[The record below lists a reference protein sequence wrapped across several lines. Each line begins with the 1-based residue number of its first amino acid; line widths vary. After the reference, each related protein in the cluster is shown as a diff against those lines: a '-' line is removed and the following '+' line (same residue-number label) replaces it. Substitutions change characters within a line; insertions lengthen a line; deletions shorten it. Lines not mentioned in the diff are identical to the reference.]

1 MKYGARF
8 MNRRQPTLEE
18 LVRARDCRYIC
29 SLDGYQHELVDQGAD
44 EAGPFAVCPKCS
56 ATLRPRQPF
65 DQIGMRPNSHA

>member
-18 LVRARDCRYIC
+18 LVRVRDVRYFCRM
-29 SLDGYQHELVDQGAD
+29 DGAQFELVDQGTD

-56 ATLRPRQPF
+56 ATLRPRPPF
-65 DQIGMRPNSHA
+65 DQIGTRPNSHA